1 MDLMQAKRV
10 GKTYA
15 VDSLTIPV
23 LRDIDLTIRKGDFV
37 GIVGPSG
44 SGKSTLLYV
53 LSGLERVSSGS
64 ITYLGGPFSELS
76 DQKRAEFRKSDIGF
90 VFQFYNLIPNLT
102 VYENVEIASVLSKR
116 TSAYAPMDVL
126 AWVEMEAFANR
137 YPHQLSGGQQQRV
150 AIARA
155 LINRPSIVFADEPTG
170 NLDTASG
177 LEIMELLR
185 RMNKERDVTVV
196 LVTHNPD
203 HLEACTRIVRLLDG
217 VIVADEARA
226 V

>member
-1 MDLMQAKRV
+1 MDLMQAKQV
-10 GKTYA
+10 GKAYA
-15 VDSLTIPV
+15 VDEIRVPV
-23 LRDIDLTIRKGDFV
+23 LRDVDLTIRKGDFI

-53 LSGLERVSSGS
+53 LSGLERVTSGT
-64 ITYLGGPFSELS
+64 ITYLNAPFSELS
-76 DQKRAEFRKSDIGF
+76 DQKRAEFRKTDIGF

-102 VYENVEIASVLSKR
+102 VFENVEIAAVISKR
-116 TSAYAPMDVL
+116 PSAASPMDVL
-126 AWVEMEAFANR
+126 SWVEMESFANR

-155 LINRPSIVFADEPTG
+155 LINRPALVFADEPTG

-177 LEIMELLR
+177 REIMDLLR
-185 RMNKERDVTVV
+185 RMNREKDVTVV

-203 HLEACTRIVRLLDG
+203 HLEACTRVVRLLDG
-217 VIVADEARA
+217 AIVADEARA

>member
-1 MDLMQAKRV
+1 MNLIQASGV
-10 GKTYA
+10 GKSYTI
-15 VDSLTIPV
+15 DSLSIPV
-23 LRDIDLTIRKGDFV
+23 LKDIELTIQKGDFV

-53 LSGLERVSSGS
+53 LSGLEKATSGS
-64 ITYLGGPFSELS
+64 IRFLGGPFSELADS
-76 DQKRAEFRKSDIGF
+76 KRAAFRKTDIGF

-102 VYENVEIASVLSKR
+102 VRENVEIAAVISKR
-116 TSAYAPMDVL
+116 VTAWSPDDLLGWVGMDAYAD
-126 AWVEMEAFANR
+126 R

-155 LINRPSIVFADEPTG
+155 LVNRPAIVFADEPTG
-170 NLDTASG
+170 NLDTHSG
-177 LEIMELLR
+177 HEIMDLLR
-185 RMNKERDVTVV
+185 RMNQEKDVTVV

-203 HLEACTRIVRLLDG
+203 HLQYCGRVVQLLDG
-217 VIVADEARA
+217 MIVSDETRA

>member
-1 MDLMQAKRV
+1 MDLLLAKCV

-15 VDSLTIPV
+15 VDALTIPV

-44 SGKSTLLYV
+44 SGKSTLLYL

-76 DQKRAEFRKSDIGF
+76 DQKRAEFRKTDIGF

-102 VYENVEIASVLSKR
+102 VFENVEIAAVLSKR
-116 TSAYAPMDVL
+116 PSALAPMDVL

-177 LEIMELLR
+177 HEIMELLR
-185 RMNKERDVTVV
+185 RMNREKDVTVV

-203 HLEACTRIVRLLDG
+203 HLEACNRIVRLLDG
-217 VIVADEARA
+217 VIVADETRA

>member
-15 VDSLTIPV
+15 VDALNIPV
-23 LRDIDLTIRKGDFV
+23 LRDIDLTIQKGDFV

-53 LSGLERVSSGS
+53 LSGLEKVSSGS
-64 ITYLGGPFSELS
+64 VSYLGGPFSELS
-76 DQKRAEFRKSDIGF
+76 DSKRAEFRKTDIGF

-102 VYENVEIASVLSKR
+102 VFENVEIAAVLAKR
-116 TSAYAPMDVL
+116 PSALSPMDVL
-126 AWVEMEAFANR
+126 AWVEMDAFANR

-177 LEIMELLR
+177 REIMELLR
-185 RMNKERDVTVV
+185 RMNREKDVTIV